1 MIAST
6 ASNLA
11 HISMPPP
18 DSLLAI
24 DISECRLAVEL
35 HRRLYGPVDYASG
48 LSTDFLQGNYRDRR
62 QDA

>member
-6 ASNLA
+6 ASNPA
-11 HISMPPP
+11 HILLPPP
-18 DSLLAI
+18 ASLLST
-24 DISECRLAVEL
+24 DIAERRLAVEL

-48 LSTDFLQGNYRDRR
+48 LSTDFLQGNYRKRR